1 MFPRRYGFLLL
12 ACALAVLLP
21 AAESS
26 QKFVRLPMADGFDF
40 PVGPPD
46 GKGYYMSRG
55 FWPHGHLGD
64 DWNGLGGGDS
74 DLGDPVYAIAPGI
87 VTLAGDMRKGWGNT
101 VIIRHAY
108 RDPATGRVVFIDSFN
123 THLDK
128 IQIKLGALVTK
139 GRQIGTIGSNRGM
152 YPAHLHFEIRKNI
165 SIGMHRMKHARDY
178 SNYYSPVHF
187 IKANRHLAKER
198 QKAAVP
204 VDNYEPYN

>member
-1 MFPRRYGFLLL
+1 MLRGIPSLILAIILALL
-12 ACALAVLLP
+12 VP
-21 AAESS
+21 AARSANN
-26 QKFVRLPMADGFDF
+26 QVRLPLADGFDF

-64 DWNGLGGGDS
+64 DWNGVGGGNT
-74 DLGDPVYAIAPGI
+74 DLGDPVYSMAPGI
-87 VTLAGDMRKGWGNT
+87 VTLAGNMRKGWGNT

-108 RDPATGRVVFIDSFN
+108 RDRASGRIVFIDSFN
-123 THLDK
+123 THLNA
-128 IQIKLGALVTK
+128 IETKLGAVVKK
-139 GRQIGTIGSNRGM
+139 GQRIGTIGSNSGM

-165 SIGMHRMKHARDY
+165 NIGMHRMKHAQDY

-187 IKANRHLAKER
+187 IKANRQLPKER
-198 QKAAVP
+198 GTASVP

>member
-1 MFPRRYGFLLL
+1 MPRGIPLFLLVCL
-12 ACALAVLLP
+12 VALVVP
-21 AAESS
+21 AAESA
-26 QKFVRLPMADGFDF
+26 KKLVRLPLADGFDF

-64 DWNGLGGGDS
+64 DWNGLGGGNS
-74 DLGDPVYAIAPGI
+74 DLGDPVYSIAPGI
-87 VTLAGDMRKGWGNT
+87 VTLAGNMRKGWGNT

-108 RDPATGRVVFIDSFN
+108 RDRASGRIVFIDSFN

-128 IQIKLGALVTK
+128 IETKVGAMVKK
-139 GRQIGTIGSNRGM
+139 GQRIGTIGSNSGM

-165 SIGMHRMKHARDY
+165 HIGMHRMKHAQDY
-178 SNYYSPVHF
+178 SNYYSPVNF
-187 IKANRHLAKER
+187 IKANRQLPKER
-198 QKAAVP
+198 GTASVP